1 MTTTISADNGSI
13 SGSAG
18 LKSTPDGS
26 GVLAL
31 QTGANVT
38 ALTIDASQNIAVNSG
53 NFSFSSTGQKI
64 TGDFTNA
71 TLLNRTT
78 FQTSTTN
85 GSTGAYFLP
94 NGTSTAASVQAANN
108 ADPTNASKILIATNG
123 STDVQLVS
131 GINGTGTYLPL
142 TFYNGGSERARIDTS
157 GYMYSQPNSAGQGL
171 VPGMMTYILNA
182 DNNLNGTLLTLQNPF
197 GAATPTLQPGRYRY
211 RLAMSFV
218 KNTGT
223 GQATYAMG
231 GTATISYAA
240 HNIYTRAG
248 ATFQTTASPVFQF
261 ITTTTPTV
269 SVAITGNTTAVAQDT
284 IVSDGYIDVSVAGT
298 VFFGVGFSSAPG
310 TATAGSYRFV
320 QGSYVE
326 IWPVSATGANT
337 NIGGWA

>member
-1 MTTTISADNGSI
+1 MANTITAGNATNGGTALASDSSGALSIVTGTGAGTTAITIDTSQNVGIGTSSI
-13 SGSAG
+13 SG
-18 LKSTPDGS
+18 
-26 GVLAL
+26 
-31 QTGANVT
+31 
-38 ALTIDASQNIAVNSG
+38 IR
-53 NFSFSSTGQKI
+53 
-64 TGDFTNA
+64 FT
-71 TLLNRTT
+71 
-78 FQTSTTN
+78 SV
-85 GSTGAYFLP
+85 GSTSYGSAP
-94 NGTSTAASVQAANN
+94 NVAAVFRASDTAGSDSA
-108 ADPTNASKILIATNG
+108 LIIG
-123 STDVQLVS
+123 S
-131 GINGTGTYLPL
+131 INGTDPFIGASGATGIGYRPL
-142 TFYNGGSERARIDTS
+142 RFYTSDTERARIDAS

-197 GAATPTLQPGRYRY
+197 GVATPTLQPGRYRY
-211 RLAMSFV
+211 RLAMGFV

-248 ATFQTTASPVFQF
+248 ATFQTTASPVCQF
-261 ITTTTPTV
+261 ITTTTPTT

-310 TATAGSYRFV
+310 TSTAGSYRFV

>member
-1 MTTTISADNGSI
+1 MANTITAGNAINGGTALASDSSGALSIVTGTGAGTTAVTIDTSQNVGIGISAPSVRLDIVGSQYWR
-13 SGSAG
+13 GAAAAG
-18 LKSTPDGS
+18 AVGIMTPDPTS
-26 GVLAL
+26 
-31 QTGANVT
+31 GANG
-38 ALTIDASQNIAVNSG
+38 VNLAA
-53 NFSFSSTGQKI
+53 SFSTG
-64 TGDFTNA
+64 GY
-71 TLLNRTT
+71 
-78 FQTSTTN
+78 
-85 GSTGAYFLP
+85 G
-94 NGTSTAASVQAANN
+94 
-108 ADPTNASKILIATNG
+108 
-123 STDVQLVS
+123 
-131 GINGTGTYLPL
+131 PL
-142 TFYNGGSERARIDTS
+142 TFSTSATERMRIDS
-157 GYMYSQPNSAGQGL
+157 NGYMYSQPNSAGQGL

-197 GAATPTLQPGRYRY
+197 GVATPTLQPGRYRY
-211 RLAMSFV
+211 RLAMGFV

-248 ATFQTTASPVFQF
+248 ATFQTTASPLFQF
-261 ITTTTPTV
+261 ISTTTPTV

-284 IVSDGYIDVSVAGT
+284 IVADGYIDVSVAGT

-310 TATAGSYRFV
+310 TSTAGSYRFV

>member
-1 MTTTISADNGSI
+1 MANTITAGNAINGGTALASDSSGALSIVTGTGAGTTAVTIDTSQNVGIGISVPSVRLDIVGSQYWR
-13 SGSAG
+13 GAAAAG
-18 LKSTPDGS
+18 AVGIMTPDPTS
-26 GVLAL
+26 
-31 QTGANVT
+31 GANG
-38 ALTIDASQNIAVNSG
+38 VNLAA
-53 NFSFSSTGQKI
+53 SFSTG
-64 TGDFTNA
+64 GY
-71 TLLNRTT
+71 
-78 FQTSTTN
+78 
-85 GSTGAYFLP
+85 G
-94 NGTSTAASVQAANN
+94 
-108 ADPTNASKILIATNG
+108 
-123 STDVQLVS
+123 
-131 GINGTGTYLPL
+131 PL
-142 TFYNGGSERARIDTS
+142 TFSTSATERMRIDS
-157 GYMYSQPNSAGQGL
+157 NGYMYSQPNSAGQGL

-197 GAATPTLQPGRYRY
+197 GVATPTLQPGRYRY
-211 RLAMSFV
+211 RLAMGFV

-248 ATFQTTASPVFQF
+248 ATFQTTASPLFQF
-261 ITTTTPTV
+261 ISTTTPTV

-284 IVSDGYIDVSVAGT
+284 IVADGYIDVSVAGT

-310 TATAGSYRFV
+310 TSTAGSYRFV

>member
-1 MTTTISADNGSI
+1 MANTITAGNATNGGTALASDSSGALSIVTGTGAGTTAVTIDTSQNVGIGTTPSYKLQVSGTAV
-13 SGSAG
+13 GSA
-18 LKSTPDGS
+18 
-26 GVLAL
+26 VW
-31 QTGANVT
+31 ANVNNT
-38 ALTIDASQNIAVNSG
+38 D
-53 NFSFSSTGQKI
+53 
-64 TGDFTNA
+64 
-71 TLLNRTT
+71 
-78 FQTSTTN
+78 TTN
-85 GSTGAYFLP
+85 GA
-94 NGTSTAASVQAANN
+94 TAGFFGS
-108 ADPTNASKILIATNG
+108 NG
-123 STDVQLVS
+123 SVNAVMYSSSFAGYGVFGMTTNHPAVFFT
-131 GINGTGTYLPL
+131 NNT
-142 TFYNGGSERARIDTS
+142 ERARIDTN

-197 GAATPTLQPGRYRY
+197 GVATPTLQPGRYRY
-211 RLAMSFV
+211 RLAMGFV

-310 TATAGSYRFV
+310 TSTAGSYRFV

>member
-1 MTTTISADNGSI
+1 MANTITAGNAINGGTALASDSSGALSIVTGTGAGTTAVTIDTLQNVGIGISAPSVRLDIVGSQYWR
-13 SGSAG
+13 GAAAAG
-18 LKSTPDGS
+18 AVGIMTPDPTS
-26 GVLAL
+26 
-31 QTGANVT
+31 GANG
-38 ALTIDASQNIAVNSG
+38 VNLAA
-53 NFSFSSTGQKI
+53 SFSTG
-64 TGDFTNA
+64 GY
-71 TLLNRTT
+71 
-78 FQTSTTN
+78 
-85 GSTGAYFLP
+85 G
-94 NGTSTAASVQAANN
+94 
-108 ADPTNASKILIATNG
+108 
-123 STDVQLVS
+123 
-131 GINGTGTYLPL
+131 PL
-142 TFYNGGSERARIDTS
+142 TFSTSATERMRIDS
-157 GYMYSQPNSAGQGL
+157 NGYMYSQPNSAGQGL

-197 GAATPTLQPGRYRY
+197 GVATPTLQPGRYRY
-211 RLAMSFV
+211 RLAMGFV

-248 ATFQTTASPVFQF
+248 ATFQTTASPLFQF
-261 ITTTTPTV
+261 ISTTTPTV

-284 IVSDGYIDVSVAGT
+284 IVADGYIDVSVAGT

-310 TATAGSYRFV
+310 TSTAGSYRFV

>member
-1 MTTTISADNGSI
+1 MAVTVYGDYGLTTPTSTFTDANGNLLVGTASKP
-13 SGSAG
+13 GSVG
-18 LKSTPDGS
+18 NS
-26 GVLAL
+26 LAYIV
-31 QTGANVT
+31 QGIT
-38 ALTIDASQNIAVNSG
+38 AVNSG
-53 NFSFSSTGQKI
+53 G
-64 TGDFTNA
+64 
-71 TLLNRTT
+71 TLPY
-78 FQTSTTN
+78 FQTYTGTAGTDLKTWRHGGD
-85 GSTGAYFLP
+85 GSGNYIFQTINDAY
-94 NGTSTAASVQAANN
+94 TTAA
-108 ADPTNASKILIATNG
+108 
-123 STDVQLVS
+123 
-131 GINGTGTYLPL
+131 
-142 TFYNGGSERARIDTS
+142 ERVRVDSS
-157 GYMYSQPNSAGQGL
+157 GYMYSTPNSAGLGL

-231 GTATISYAA
+231 GTATVSYAA

-310 TATAGSYRFV
+310 TSTAGSYRFV

-326 IWPVSATGANT
+326 IWPVSVTGANT